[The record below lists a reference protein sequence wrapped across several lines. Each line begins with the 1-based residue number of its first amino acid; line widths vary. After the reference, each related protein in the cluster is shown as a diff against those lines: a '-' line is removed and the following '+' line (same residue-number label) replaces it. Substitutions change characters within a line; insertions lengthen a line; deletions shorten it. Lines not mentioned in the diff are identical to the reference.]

1 MMRHEAAE
9 DVLRENSSMYEE
21 LLSNIPSWVYRLRI
35 QAYGALISSV
45 AAFVSYLTL
54 FGEFVEVGVMIKK
67 LCVVNRLATSM
78 PTSATARRFSLCLV
92 FMVMPALCAPDR
104 FVHFTF
110 SMIGGCQVPLKIV
123 LSGHYYARM

>member
-54 FGEFVEVGVMIKK
+54 FGEFVEVGVLIKK
-67 LCVVNRLATSM
+67 LRCKSDSHQHANQSDCEA
-78 PTSATARRFSLCLV
+78 F
-92 FMVMPALCAPDR
+92 
-104 FVHFTF
+104 
-110 SMIGGCQVPLKIV
+110 
-123 LSGHYYARM
+123 

>member
-1 MMRHEAAE
+1 MRHEAAE
-9 DVLRENSSMYEE
+9 DVLRENSRMYEE
-21 LLSNIPSWVYRLRI
+21 LQSNPSWVYRLRI

-45 AAFVSYLTL
+45 AAFVSYLNL

-92 FMVMPALCAPDR
+92 FMVMP
-104 FVHFTF
+104 FVRLIGLFTLP
-110 SMIGGCQVPLKIV
+110 S
-123 LSGHYYARM
+123 R